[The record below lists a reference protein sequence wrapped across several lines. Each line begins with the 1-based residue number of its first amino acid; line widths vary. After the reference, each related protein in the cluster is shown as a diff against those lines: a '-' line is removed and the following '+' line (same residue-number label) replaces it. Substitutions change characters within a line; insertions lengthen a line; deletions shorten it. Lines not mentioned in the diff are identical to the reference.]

1 MKDFNNILSDK
12 EIYELFKQRLLAI
25 DMDEALNQKLIDME
39 TQLAFSKD
47 LLLMPDLNKEK
58 ELLQKLSKKTGL
70 GSMGKWLYTGLS
82 CTLLATIFLI
92 YNLNKNTGAKLSQPE
107 SAMASQKAIVQNSE
121 HANNIALT
129 NNSALEMATQNHKTP
144 LTKQPLA
151 IIVDSFATK
160 EAVK

>member
-92 YNLNKNTGAKLSQPE
+92 YNLNKNR
-107 SAMASQKAIVQNSE
+107 IVQLS
-121 HANNIALT
+121 LR
-129 NNSALEMATQNHKTP
+129 
-144 LTKQPLA
+144 
-151 IIVDSFATK
+151 
-160 EAVK
+160 